1 MPLILGLLFIT
12 GVVFIEIAG
21 FILVGSR
28 IGVLLTLAL
37 LLVAVLA
44 GIFLLR
50 AQGKGLLQRIIQE
63 LESGRTPDREIVEG
77 LMMVV
82 ASILLIIPGFFSDIL
97 GLLLFLPPLRM
108 LLWRGM
114 AKYVTATAKFYPKN
128 RKGQHK
134 FAGEIIDLER
144 EDYQGSGNEKSP
156 WHRVDH
162 EKE

>member
-12 GVVFIEIAG
+12 VVVFIEIAG

-82 ASILLIIPGFFSDIL
+82 ASILLIVPGFFSDIL

-108 LLWRGM
+108 LLQRLNSILKTGRG
-114 AKYVTATAKFYPKN
+114 N
-128 RKGQHK
+128 
-134 FAGEIIDLER
+134 INL
-144 EDYQGSGNEKSP
+144 
-156 WHRVDH
+156 
-162 EKE
+162 